1 MHDLRRVSLRVPP
14 ELAEQARA
22 RLLELVPEGF
32 EELEVDGVVELAAYL
47 GAAGERQLREAFGP
61 DLHTASVEPGW
72 EHRWR
77 SFHRP
82 VVAGGIW
89 IGPPW
94 DPPPTGLPSVV
105 IDPGLAFGTGGHPT
119 TRLCVELLATVERG
133 SLLDIGCGSGILAIA
148 GRRLGF
154 HPVAAVDVDP
164 VAVEVTAAN
173 ASANGVDVDVRLADA
188 SADALPSTDVVVA
201 NITLAAVEDVLDRVE
216 PALAVTSGY
225 LVGEGPEARGWTP
238 RARRGLDGW
247 AADLLERG

>member
-1 MHDLRRVSLRVPP
+1 MSVRVPR

-32 EELEVDGVVELAAYL
+32 EEVEVDGAVELAAYL
-47 GAAGERQLREAFGP
+47 GAAGELQLRKAFGAKLDVAP
-61 DLHTASVEPGW
+61 VQPGW

-82 VVAGGIW
+82 VVAGGVW

-94 DPPPTGLPSVV
+94 EPPPGDLPSVV

-119 TRLCVELLATVERG
+119 TRLCVELLADVERG
-133 SLLDIGCGSGILAIA
+133 SLLDVGSGSGVLAIA
-148 GRRLGF
+148 ARRLGF
-154 HPVAAVDVDP
+154 SPVAAVDADP

-173 ASANGVDVDVRLADA
+173 AAANGVDVNVRLADA
-188 SADALPSTDVVVA
+188 VTDDLPFADVVVA
-201 NITLAAVEDVLDRVE
+201 NISLPAVEDTLDRVE
-216 PALAVTSGY
+216 SALAVTSGY
-225 LVGEGPEARGWTP
+225 LVGERPESPGWTP

-247 AADLLERG
+247 AADLLERV